1 MEELRQPHI
10 DGGEAYLG
18 AECLEPFANEQ
29 NQRSKYLKQLIE

>member
-18 AECLEPFANEQ
+18 AECLEPFANEKIKDQ
-29 NQRSKYLKQLIE
+29 NTLNN